1 MPDLREMI
9 YSNDFAD
16 YLVPSYVL
24 NREEIQQ
31 LAPGSYRGLM
41 LNSQYSALFAPRTGN
56 SFSFYS
62 SYNAVPKLYV
72 PLSTEALD
80 ASGIT
85 SVQNQSLLELS
96 GRGVLIGFIDSGIDY
111 RHPAFRD
118 SLGRSRILRIWDQ
131 SIPSDTFP
139 LSFPYGTEYTR
150 DQLNQ
155 ALASGDPFSLV
166 PSRDDTG
173 HGTALAGIAAG
184 SPDPK
189 AEFTG
194 AAPEAGILMVKLK
207 SAKPY
212 LRDYFL
218 ADPKAPVYQENDIIA
233 GFSYLIRTAEA
244 LGMPLILC
252 LALGTN
258 QGGHS
263 GALPLSSVLNRYGDI
278 PGVVPVAA
286 CGSEAG
292 RAHHYV
298 SSPPGQDAYDRVEI
312 LVPEDSRG
320 FLCEIWGQAP
330 QKLSV
335 GFRSPAGETIPRIP
349 STLQQSEEIEFALED
364 TVIQLD
370 DHLILP
376 SSGSQLILLRFERPT
391 PGIWEIHVYAAED
404 SETEYHIWLPVSGF
418 SDPDITFLTP
428 DPYTTLTAPSDAE
441 AAISTGTYNSAD
453 GSLYTHSGRG
463 FTRFQEIKPDL
474 AAPGISLSAP
484 GPQGSYLP
492 FTGSSASA
500 ALTAGAAAL
509 LMEWRMHRRQ
519 RGYLTAYE
527 TKIYLIRGA
536 SRREDLVYPN
546 REWGYGS
553 LNLYQAFL
561 SITTS

>member
-131 SIPSDTFP
+131 SIPSDAFP

-263 GALPLSSVLNRYGDI
+263 GALPLSSVLNRYGRY
-278 PGVVPVAA
+278 PRRCT
-286 CGSEAG
+286 CGGLRQRIAG

-298 SSPPGQDAYDRVEI
+298 SSPPGQDAYDR
-312 LVPEDSRG
+312 G
-320 FLCEIWGQAP
+320 GN
-330 QKLSV
+330 
-335 GFRSPAGETIPRIP
+335 
-349 STLQQSEEIEFALED
+349 
-364 TVIQLD
+364 
-370 DHLILP
+370 
-376 SSGSQLILLRFERPT
+376 
-391 PGIWEIHVYAAED
+391 PGA
-404 SETEYHIWLPVSGF
+404 
-418 SDPDITFLTP
+418 
-428 DPYTTLTAPSDAE
+428 
-441 AAISTGTYNSAD
+441 
-453 GSLYTHSGRG
+453 
-463 FTRFQEIKPDL
+463 
-474 AAPGISLSAP
+474 
-484 GPQGSYLP
+484 
-492 FTGSSASA
+492 
-500 ALTAGAAAL
+500 
-509 LMEWRMHRRQ
+509 
-519 RGYLTAYE
+519 
-527 TKIYLIRGA
+527 
-536 SRREDLVYPN
+536 
-546 REWGYGS
+546 
-553 LNLYQAFL
+553 
-561 SITTS
+561 